1 MTSKHR
7 WAELPGSQQAH
18 IRECGRLKDAAKRLD
33 VLRRRQGGRLKMR
46 QAISFD
52 EHTLELVAELVQA
65 LGGDVPK
72 RLAIRLAVLRLL
84 ERIEAESRATQAMAG
99 TVRQHPSASPDGP

>member
-1 MTSKHR
+1 MSGGRR
-7 WAELPGSQQAH
+7 WATLPGSEVATMQAGS
-18 IRECGRLKDAAKRLD
+18 RAKAAAERLEA
-33 VLRRRQGGRLKMR
+33 LRRRQGGKLRMR

-72 RLAIRLAVLRLL
+72 RLAIRLAVLKTL
-84 ERIEAESRATQAMAG
+84 EWIEAESRATQAMAG
-99 TVRQHPSASPDGP
+99 AVR